1 MNNVY
6 SIADQTFDFGMDAK
20 KKAASSSSSTGG
32 FGGSGRFDAGM
43 IQNTNSF

>member
-6 SIADQTFDFGMDAK
+6 SIADQQFDFGKDAQ

-32 FGGSGRFDAGM
+32 FGGGGRDAGFM
-43 IQNTNSF
+43 RDVNLY